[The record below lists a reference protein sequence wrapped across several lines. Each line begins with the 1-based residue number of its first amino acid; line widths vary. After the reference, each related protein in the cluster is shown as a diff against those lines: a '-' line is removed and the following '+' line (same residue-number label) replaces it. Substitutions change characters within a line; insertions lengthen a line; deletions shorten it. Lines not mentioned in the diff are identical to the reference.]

1 MQTSMYRFHLSW
13 RHVCWM
19 IREKD
24 WWIGRK
30 CEKDKGLDSKSGIQ
44 PFNAFHYLFL

>member
-1 MQTSMYRFHLSW
+1 
-13 RHVCWM
+13 M

-44 PFNAFHYLFL
+44 PFDALFIICFYSRR